1 MKAILLSTFFSLLVV
16 LSSEAQK
23 LTLAVGPVEV
33 NPTVEAKAS
42 EQGSLLQL
50 GRIVE
55 STDSEL
61 INSFQQTRRFDIFAR
76 SDLAP
81 ILAEQNLAQSGN
93 LDLNDPNTA
102 QAFRLAGVQYL
113 VVTTVNDFQ
122 DYIERATFQAI
133 GKTVTKRIIRIG
145 AIAKIYDTTTGK
157 LLESTRVN
165 TDLQDIEDD
174 PNYESAKNGDL
185 SESLVSQL
193 SKKLADQVANRVVDV
208 LYPAKIVGV
217 TGKVVMFNRGDGF
230 GIAKGDIWKVYAEGD
245 EMIDPDTG
253 ESLGS
258 VEAEVGKIR
267 VIDVM
272 PKVTRA
278 EIIEDYGI
286 EQLQIVR
293 PVTSDSNGN

>member
-1 MKAILLSTFFSLLVV
+1 MKAFLLPSLLSILLV
-16 LSSEAQK
+16 LSAEAQK
-23 LTLAVGPVEV
+23 LSLAVGPVEV
-33 NPTVEAKAS
+33 NSAVEAKAA

-76 SDLAP
+76 SDLSA

-93 LDLNDPNTA
+93 LDPNDPNTA
-102 QAFRLAGVQYL
+102 EAFRLAGVKYL

-122 DYIERATFQAI
+122 DYIEKATFQAI
-133 GKTVTKRIIRIG
+133 GKTVTKRIIRVG
-145 AIAKIYDTTTGK
+145 VIAKIYDTTTGK

-165 TDLQDIEDD
+165 TDLEDIESDGQ
-174 PNYESAKNGDL
+174 YESVKNSDL
-185 SESLVSQL
+185 SESLVSQM
-193 SKKLADQVANRVVDV
+193 SKKVADNVANRVVDV

-217 TGKVVMFNRGDGF
+217 TGKIVMFNRGDGF
-230 GIAKGDIWKVYAEGD
+230 DISKGDIWLVYAAGD

-267 VIDVM
+267 VLEVM

-278 EIIEDYGI
+278 EIVEDYGI
-286 EQLQIVR
+286 EKLQVVR
-293 PVTSDSNGN
+293 PQKSDEN